1 MKLTLFFF
9 IVTGHFQAMQMATD
23 MSYKI
28 NLFRG
33 KDFVVILWLLSLVNG
48 RVVAFLGVM
57 RLYYIRFENK

>member
-33 KDFVVILWLLSLVNG
+33 KDFVVILWLISPVHG
-48 RVVAFLGVM
+48 RVVAFLDVM
-57 RLYYIRFENK
+57 HLYYKRFEKK